1 MRKLIIFVMMLVGTV
16 GFSEDYYTADKLLYM
31 WNFNNE
37 RNILMDFKSN
47 TLAQKRGTVRW
58 IPEKYSYHKSPVI
71 HIHGN
76 IDPKSSFTI
85 PARYLERK
93 LDDWTLDFEFGAG
106 QHNLDHTVRDNG
118 KLMPFGQMLR
128 WGDLRITFY
137 RDSTQ
142 AWKGKIRIVYQGQ
155 VETIKDIS
163 GFKYY
168 YMAIRS
174 EKNGISIWLDSYC
187 TDYIEMP
194 RSSVVGLPITFGGM
208 GFAGRFDDIKLYN
221 KRLRPWEITANYWG
235 TEYSVDPKNKLS
247 ITWGEVKHNAKPRS
261 DRGSSEKNIREW
273 KEIGTVKKEARK

>member
-1 MRKLIIFVMMLVGTV
+1 MLLLSSFVL
-16 GFSEDYYTADKLLYM
+16 ADDFYHQNSLLYM
-31 WNFNNE
+31 WDFNDE
-37 RNILMDFKSN
+37 RNILADIK
-47 TLAQKRGTVRW
+47 TGTTAQKRGTVRW
-58 IPEKYSYHKSPVI
+58 IPERYSYHKSPVI

-142 AWKGKIRIVYQGQ
+142 AWKGMIRIVYQGQ

-187 TDYIEMP
+187 TDYIEIP
-194 RSSVVGLPITFGGM
+194 RSSMFGHPIVFGGS

-235 TEYSVDPKNKLS
+235 TEYSVESKGKLVT
-247 ITWGEVKHNAKPRS
+247 TWSKIKLNTNFSNE
-261 DRGSSEKNIREW
+261 IR
-273 KEIGTVKKEARK
+273 IKK